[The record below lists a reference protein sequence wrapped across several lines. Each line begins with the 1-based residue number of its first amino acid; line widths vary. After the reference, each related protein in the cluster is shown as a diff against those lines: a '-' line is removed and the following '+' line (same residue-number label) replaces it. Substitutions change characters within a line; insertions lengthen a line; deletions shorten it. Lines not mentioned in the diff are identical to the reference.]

1 MKLCTRMC
9 SGTAVFYPKL
19 RFKDAAENISSA
31 LLRLAVC
38 QEHKGSKEDFLPQVH
53 WEAVVEAHKTR
64 YGLPPIYEETFLE
77 LVPLDSDEGRDYTA
91 LLERRD
97 QGALIQRAPAPTR
110 IPVEEVSQSE
120 YDAIVKDLY
129 HKGQG

>member
-9 SGTAVFYPKL
+9 SGTAVYYPKL

-31 LLRLAVC
+31 LLRLCVC
-38 QEHKGSKEDFLPQVH
+38 HEHRGTVGDFLPQVH

-64 YGLPPIYEETFLE
+64 YGLAPIFHETFLE
-77 LVPLDSDEGRDYTA
+77 HVRLDSDEGREYTA

-97 QGALIQRAPAPTR
+97 QGALVQRAPAPTA
-110 IPVEEVSQSE
+110 IPVEQVSQSE
-120 YDAIVKDLY
+120 YDAIVKDLF